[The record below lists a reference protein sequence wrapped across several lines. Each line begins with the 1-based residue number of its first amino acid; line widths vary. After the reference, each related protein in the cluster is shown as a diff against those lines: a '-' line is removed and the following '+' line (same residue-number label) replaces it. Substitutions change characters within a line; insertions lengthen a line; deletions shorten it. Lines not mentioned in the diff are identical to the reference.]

1 MTKILLIDDDQSLA
15 DIFKTVLEKAGFE
28 VITANDGKTGLEK
41 ANSEAPN
48 LILLDQI
55 LPDAKGTEILKNIK
69 TSALKDI
76 PVAILSNFGQS
87 ELIEEALNLGAVE
100 YLLKYQ
106 IAPEDL
112 VNKVKKIMKEDIN
125 GRSA

>member
-1 MTKILLIDDDQSLA
+1 MSKILLVDDDQNLVE
-15 DIFKTVLEKAGFE
+15 IFQTALEKAGFE
-28 VITANDGKTGLEK
+28 VITAGDGKTGLEK
-41 ANSEAPN
+41 ANSETPN

-55 LPDAKGTEILKNIK
+55 LPDAKGTEILKTIK
-69 TSALKDI
+69 ASASKDI

-87 ELIEEALNLGAVE
+87 ELIEEALNLGAVD

-112 VNKVKKIMKEDIN
+112 INKVKKIIGGEH
-125 GRSA
+125 